1 MRYRFPSI
9 QLFAFSRDLD
19 SSLALSSRNAYLTP
33 YEREN
38 VAPVLYAALSAAE
51 AAWAANASKAEC
63 IQRARAVIAE
73 KEREE
78 GDAVS
83 IKYDY
88 VEMNNPETFDVLA
101 DNATRAT
108 WEMAEAGRPV
118 ILSGALWVGKTRL
131 IDNIV
136 LGARRTLG
144 IV

>member
-1 MRYRFPSI
+1 M
-9 QLFAFSRDLD
+9 
-19 SSLALSSRNAYLTP
+19 
-33 YEREN
+33 
-38 VAPVLYAALSAAE
+38 LYAALSAAE
-51 AAWAANASKAEC
+51 AAWAANASKTEC
-63 IQRARAVIAE
+63 IQRARAVIAD

-88 VEMNNPETFDVLA
+88 VEMSDPETFDVLA
-101 DNATRAT
+101 DDATRAT

-136 LGARRTLG
+136 LGARHTLG